1 VRLPG
6 IRATDPDL
14 DALIDTVD
22 RAGNRWSVHP
32 SGWQHPLVSG
42 GEGEGTGSGTG
53 EGGTGTGSGTGTG
66 AGGTGQAA
74 DTVSK
79 AEAQRLA
86 DQAKKDAEKALRE
99 QYGIDPDEVKKILD
113 DRKAA
118 EDARKDEVTK
128 AQEAAAE
135 RERKAE
141 EREREAAKR
150 ERAANVRAALL
161 AADVR
166 SDRLAK
172 AELLVKVDDD
182 ADEEAI
188 KAAVDAVKADTPEWF
203 PTNSAAGPTIR
214 PGGPRPVATNTAS
227 GIAAGRER
235 ARKER
240 EARSANRP
248 AFGEGLTVVGGS

>member
-1 VRLPG
+1 MG
-6 IRATDPDL
+6 IRVADL

-32 SGWQHPLVSG
+32 SGWCHPIVSG
-42 GEGEGTGSGTG
+42 GEGEGAGSGSGSGTG
-53 EGGTGTGSGTGTG
+53 EGGTGTGAGTGT
-66 AGGTGQAA
+66 APT

-79 AEAQRLA
+79 AEAQRQA
-86 DQAKKDAEKALRE
+86 DQARKDAEKALRE
-99 QYGIDPDEVKKILD
+99 QYGIGPDEVKKILD

-161 AADVR
+161 AANVK

-188 KAAVDAVKADTPEWF
+188 KAAVDAVKTETPEWF
-203 PTNSAAGPTIR
+203 PTAGAAVPTNL